1 MVVLNEM
8 INGKEIKVLEASG
21 CHDGYY
27 WDMNAVIEYD
37 GDVYHVV
44 DTGSFSGYIPCAR
57 GIVKGEFDRLYG
69 ETQIDFDDW
78 SESDFLTSAI
88 INLMDSFI
96 RSGAKESLEFSD
108 DDNFHTRIYIDGKE
122 VENF

>member
-21 CHDGYY
+21 YNDGYY

-44 DTGSFSGYIPCAR
+44 DTGSGSGYILCAS
-57 GIVKGEFDRLYG
+57 GVVKGEFDRLYG
-69 ETQIDFDDW
+69 ETQIDFNDC
-78 SESDFLTSAI
+78 SESDYLTSAI
-88 INLMDSFI
+88 MSLMDSFI